1 MADIKTNLRELSVAL
16 SIGLLIKKQEEISQE
31 ELFHGDRFFYLATKI
46 IDSDISSAEEI
57 SLLKEFPYDFVEIV
71 KNGIKLGYA
80 IYDNQHFKFNNND
93 EIKWV
98 GNDTQK
104 GDPVDITIGK
114 WTKDQLAELIIPY

>member
-57 SLLKEFPYDFVEIV
+57 SLLKEFPYDFLAILLMLHCNLQKVLVELV
-71 KNGIKLGYA
+71 Y
-80 IYDNQHFKFNNND
+80 Y
-93 EIKWV
+93 
-98 GNDTQK
+98 
-104 GDPVDITIGK
+104 
-114 WTKDQLAELIIPY
+114 